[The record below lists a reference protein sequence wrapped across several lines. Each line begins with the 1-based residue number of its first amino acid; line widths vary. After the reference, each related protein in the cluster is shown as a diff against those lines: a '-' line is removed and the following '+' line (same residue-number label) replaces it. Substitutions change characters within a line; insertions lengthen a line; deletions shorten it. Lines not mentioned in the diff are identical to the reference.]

1 MIEEFNPATKTWQI
15 LKTETSHKRDAK
27 HQRKW
32 RVRDKKTNRGYEVVP
47 GAMDEVA
54 DAFGV
59 ADVWA
64 LRYHY
69 NETND
74 GGSYGKGGGGPAN
87 DQIHISKFLNN
98 ENIDGQDVVLW
109 YRAGARHGGTIHQ
122 AMVGP
127 TLRPFGPGWSK

>member
-1 MIEEFNPATKTWQI
+1 VFFSAIF
-15 LKTETSHKRDAK
+15 R
-27 HQRKW
+27 
-32 RVRDKKTNRGYEVVP
+32 
-47 GAMDEVA
+47 A
-54 DAFGV
+54 DAGGY
-59 ADVWA
+59 AC
-64 LRYHY
+64 LG
-69 NETND
+69 TND
-74 GGSYGKGGGGPAN
+74 GGAYGKGGGGPAN